1 MDYEVIANS
10 VDIPGTRARGRENE
24 TIKIG
29 TKVNEEADEIYRGL
43 YQRTLSIP
51 SFKGID
57 TTGFVQNE
65 NLISGRIGF
74 GFDYSFSKE
83 EMRFKGK
90 GPTNVR
96 IKFGKGNESSYF
108 EFFGLNPE
116 NTESAYEV
124 SIGVLGFQQKF
135 GKFPVAVMTDSDY
148 DRLVNEWSSGE
159 YVGGGIKIREPGSI
173 KDSFTPVLAHEVVH
187 GLNDRRLNWD
197 QTSSSYF
204 DEGVSKYVE
213 SLMRKKMYN
222 EGETNRKPG
231 ELFGE
236 KIEYRVRENG
246 QRYIYTVPPKPS
258 ENGKEILWD
267 YYQNDRDF
275 MKTWSAFS
283 SSDPD
288 TRSFGYAYSELIIA
302 NYVAR
307 DSGSIQELYNNI
319 EIDRKIE
326 TSEEKWTILSDHLD
340 MTPCKYEDRQRFEN
354 CLDEI
359 NSYDY
364 PVYSAQPQQDSST
377 ELQIDRLKIPN
388 RTEPSDSLNAIKKA
402 I

>member
-65 NLISGRIGF
+65 TLSLEELVLVLIIL
-74 GFDYSFSKE
+74 
-83 EMRFKGK
+83 FKRGNEVQRQRTY
-90 GPTNVR
+90 TNVR

-231 ELFGE
+231 ELFGKKNRIQSQRKWS
-236 KIEYRVRENG
+236 KIY
-246 QRYIYTVPPKPS
+246 
-258 ENGKEILWD
+258 L
-267 YYQNDRDF
+267 
-275 MKTWSAFS
+275 
-283 SSDPD
+283 
-288 TRSFGYAYSELIIA
+288 
-302 NYVAR
+302 
-307 DSGSIQELYNNI
+307 
-319 EIDRKIE
+319 
-326 TSEEKWTILSDHLD
+326 
-340 MTPCKYEDRQRFEN
+340 
-354 CLDEI
+354 
-359 NSYDY
+359 
-364 PVYSAQPQQDSST
+364 YSAT
-377 ELQIDRLKIPN
+377 K
-388 RTEPSDSLNAIKKA
+388 TV
-402 I
+402 